1 MAMYLLSQME
11 PFSIWRMLFIMRP
24 GWRVWIRAAMYTRG
38 SEQFLSW
45 WTFWHTPLVPAG
57 SSRGYCR
64 KYTLFSL
71 IGTHFK
77 SESTLRQAG
86 AFHSAP
92 SKQMFLNQS
101 YPHAQLCS
109 VTSRWLWHVFPS
121 NPRDHRCGGKM
132 QIHPESK
139 NNSHVRSWRTSKWCK
154 SLILKRIPTLRKSR
168 ASANIL

>member
-1 MAMYLLSQME
+1 
-11 PFSIWRMLFIMRP
+11 MRP
-24 GWRVWIRAAMYTRG
+24 GWWVWIRAAMYTRG
-38 SEQFLSW
+38 SDQFLLW

-71 IGTHFK
+71 IGTHVK

-154 SLILKRIPTLRKSR
+154 SLILKNTDSEKVEGICQHLIAFQNKRQNWDCCCFSC
-168 ASANIL
+168 